1 MPLRLAH
8 GGYFL
13 TVYPEPEY
21 ATNNN
26 PKLVHGNKTVN
37 LLHNQT
43 KSGKESTDRF
53 GLNSDTH
60 IHNHQRKYGIKR
72 QGISIVDR

>member
-8 GGYFL
+8 GGCFL

-37 LLHNQT
+37 LLHNKT
-43 KSGKESTDRF
+43 KSVMNLLTD
-53 GLNSDTH
+53 L
-60 IHNHQRKYGIKR
+60 I
-72 QGISIVDR
+72 

>member
-8 GGYFL
+8 GGCFL
-13 TVYPEPEY
+13 TVYPEPGY
-21 ATNNN
+21 GTNNN

-43 KSGKESTDRF
+43 KSVMNLLTD
-53 GLNSDTH
+53 L
-60 IHNHQRKYGIKR
+60 I
-72 QGISIVDR
+72 